1 MSKCLRSTRY
11 GALSCYNRSTRRGWA
26 ECAGVNG
33 GGSSGHAGIH
43 SHFFLVRL
51 GALVVKLVVV
61 VKKMML
67 IRGGGGE
74 GKREGRKEEGGRA
87 GEKGSK

>member
-33 GGSSGHAGIH
+33 GVSDGHAGAH
-43 SHFFLVRL
+43 SRFFLVRL

-67 IRGGGGE
+67 IR
-74 GKREGRKEEGGRA
+74 EGGRRKE
-87 GEKGSK
+87 GGRKGRGREGGREKRIE